1 MADHFFGITD
11 TGKVRDNNEDAFIAQ
26 EINDRKLLLACVID
40 GVGGYS
46 GGEIA
51 AAIARDSII
60 THLEDSSNGVISR
73 MKEAFIVAGEKIDAQ
88 KDQQPQYANMAC
100 VLTLA
105 VVDIERNKFYYA
117 HLGDTRLYLFRDHSL
132 IKVSK

>member
-26 EINDRKLLLACVID
+26 EINHKKLVLACVID

-60 THLEDSSNGVISR
+60 DHLKDSSNGVISR
-73 MKEAFIVAGEKIDAQ
+73 MKESFIKASEKIDAQ

-105 VVDIERNKFYYA
+105 VVD
-117 HLGDTRLYLFRDHSL
+117 
-132 IKVSK
+132 